1 MKNLSDIMKQAQA
14 MQDKMAE
21 VQSRLDS
28 IEVSGFSG
36 GDMVS
41 VVLDGKYLVKRLK
54 IDPNLIDKDQS
65 EILEDLIAAAFNDA
79 ISRLETRKQEEIGEI
94 AGGLN
99 IPSGFKLPF

>member
-1 MKNLSDIMKQAQA
+1 MKNLADLMKQAQA

-21 VQSRLDS
+21 VQSRLNS

-54 IDPNLIDKDQS
+54 IDPSLIDKDQS

-79 ISRLETRKQEEIGEI
+79 VGRLEARKQEEVGEI
-94 AGGLN
+94 AGGFNL
-99 IPSGFKLPF
+99 PSGFKLPF